1 METPKY
7 EQIVIIH
14 EPEINKANIGI
25 IPITT
30 HHNHPDKQGIQ
41 PLGNPNRFHR
51 DTWRVQDMIF
61 SIFKSSNSIIH
72 MKTWLLPSSWMIN
85 HIYIYIWIVCMGMIW
100 WKIAMEYI
108 EYIYICIYISN
119 SFDD

>member
-30 HHNHPDKQGIQ
+30 HHKP
-41 PLGNPNRFHR
+41 HR
-51 DTWRVQDMIF
+51 
-61 SIFKSSNSIIH
+61 
-72 MKTWLLPSSWMIN
+72 
-85 HIYIYIWIVCMGMIW
+85 
-100 WKIAMEYI
+100 
-108 EYIYICIYISN
+108 
-119 SFDD
+119 